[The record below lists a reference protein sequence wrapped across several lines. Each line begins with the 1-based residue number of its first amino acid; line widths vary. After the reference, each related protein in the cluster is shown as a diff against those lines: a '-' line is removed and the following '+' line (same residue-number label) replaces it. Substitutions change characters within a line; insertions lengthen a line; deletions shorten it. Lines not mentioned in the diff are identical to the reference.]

1 MFIMLLVL
9 YVANN
14 CDVPVQKDTLRVLA
28 VAMSKA
34 EKYDHAPNMAA
45 LQTYQTSFATG
56 DLDKL
61 IEVMVSF
68 ECSLMQSSLCPSLM
82 RMPQDFNNYHHFS
95 MKDVNYSYTST
106 SQPGHKGIWET
117 SVITK

>member
-1 MFIMLLVL
+1 MSLSKK
-9 YVANN
+9 N
-14 CDVPVQKDTLRVLA
+14 TLRVLA

-68 ECSLMQSSLCPSLM
+68 
-82 RMPQDFNNYHHFS
+82 
-95 MKDVNYSYTST
+95 
-106 SQPGHKGIWET
+106 
-117 SVITK
+117 

>member
-1 MFIMLLVL
+1 
-9 YVANN
+9 
-14 CDVPVQKDTLRVLA
+14 
-28 VAMSKA
+28 MSKG

-82 RMPQDFNNYHHFS
+82 RMPQDIEVLVSLIIIITFLNNHEGC
-95 MKDVNYSYTST
+95 
-106 SQPGHKGIWET
+106 QL
-117 SVITK
+117 

>member
-1 MFIMLLVL
+1 MFIMLFVL

-14 CDVPVQKDTLRVLA
+14 CDVPVQKNTLCVLA
-28 VAMSKA
+28 AVMSKG

-56 DLDKL
+56 DLEKL

-68 ECSLMQSSLCPSLM
+68 ECSLMQ
-82 RMPQDFNNYHHFS
+82 
-95 MKDVNYSYTST
+95 
-106 SQPGHKGIWET
+106 
-117 SVITK
+117 

>member
-1 MFIMLLVL
+1 MPLSCAFDIVDMFVL

-14 CDVPVQKDTLRVLA
+14 CDVPVQKNTLRVLA
-28 VAMSKA
+28 VAMSKG

-68 ECSLMQSSLCPSLM
+68 ECALIQ
-82 RMPQDFNNYHHFS
+82 
-95 MKDVNYSYTST
+95 
-106 SQPGHKGIWET
+106 
-117 SVITK
+117 

>member
-1 MFIMLLVL
+1 MPLSSTFDIAIMFIMLFVL
-9 YVANN
+9 YVVNDS
-14 CDVPVQKDTLRVLA
+14 DVPVQQNTLCVLA

-82 RMPQDFNNYHHFS
+82 RMPQDFSNYHHFIHEGC
-95 MKDVNYSYTST
+95 
-106 SQPGHKGIWET
+106 QLQLQQH
-117 SVITK
+117 